1 MKKAFGSMFENGTL
15 QLLVLAVMLVA
26 MFAFAGCKSPQ
37 KMRDIELK
45 GMYVNGYSEVLA
57 LGWGRL
63 TSIPGDKEALAAHYE
78 EDTAWLQPNV
88 KTHKID
94 IFLVGTN
101 TVASSSDIIDS
112 ICKAFAEVAPGV
124 SKENAE
130 VAKSVATVTPLGVV
144 KSGGEV
150 RKAVQLAKIASEKL
164 ESKVGVGEREN
175 SALELQLETRTKTRN
190 WARLPQ
196 GDGAGVPQGGA
207 EVRRLLLAV
216 GSQ

>member
-1 MKKAFGSMFENGTL
+1 MKELKITAM
-15 QLLVLAVMLVA
+15 QLLFICLVVALAYVLT
-26 MFAFAGCKSPQ
+26 GCATQK

-101 TVASSSDIIDS
+101 TVSSSSDIIGS
-112 ICKAFAEVAPGV
+112 ICKAFAEVAPTV
-124 SKENAE
+124 SKDDAE

-144 KSGGEV
+144 KSGGET
-150 RKAVQLAKIASEKL
+150 RKAVQLAKTAV
-164 ESKVGVGEREN
+164 ESGGVKSGGVDSPTPN
-175 SALELQLETRTKTRN
+175 SPTA
-190 WARLPQ
+190 ADCP
-196 GDGAGVPQGGA
+196 DGNCNPGA
-207 EVRRLLLAV
+207 CVDCEVK
-216 GSQ
+216 

>member
-1 MKKAFGSMFENGTL
+1 MKKTIGSMFETGVL
-15 QLLVLAVMLVA
+15 QLLVLVALIVA
-26 MFAFAGCKSPQ
+26 MFATSGCKSSQ

-94 IFLVGTN
+94 IFLVGKN
-101 TVASSSDIIDS
+101 SAENSPKIIED
-112 ICKAFAEVAPGV
+112 ICKAFAEVAPSV
-124 SKENAE
+124 AKENAE

-144 KSGGEV
+144 KAGGET
-150 RKAVQLAKIASEKL
+150 RKAIELAKIATKEIKGSGVSSQGSGASSQESGVSSQESGSSDPHCADGTCTTGDCPDGNCSYSE
-164 ESKVGVGEREN
+164 
-175 SALELQLETRTKTRN
+175 
-190 WARLPQ
+190 
-196 GDGAGVPQGGA
+196 A
-207 EVRRLLLAV
+207 E
-216 GSQ
+216 

>member
-101 TVASSSDIIDS
+101 TVASSADIIGS

-150 RKAVQLAKIASEKL
+150 RKAVQLAKIASEKS
-164 ESKVGVGEREN
+164 ESKVGVGESSTGNNAASDPHAAEC
-175 SALELQLETRTKTRN
+175 T
-190 WARLPQ
+190 
-196 GDGAGVPQGGA
+196 DGSCTTGA
-207 EVRRLLLAV
+207 CTD
-216 GSQ
+216 GSCNR

>member
-101 TVASSSDIIDS
+101 TVASSSDIIGS
-112 ICKAFAEVAPGV
+112 ICKAFADVAPGV

-164 ESKVGVGEREN
+164 ESKVGVGESSTGN
-175 SALELQLETRTKTRN
+175 NTTASQTSQQSQTSQSN
-190 WARLPQ
+190 CI
-196 GDGAGVPQGGA
+196 DGSCTTCTDC
-207 EVRRLLLAV
+207 EVK
-216 GSQ
+216 

>member
-101 TVASSSDIIDS
+101 TVASSADIIGS
-112 ICKAFAEVAPGV
+112 ICKAFAEVAPGIA
-124 SKENAE
+124 KENAE

-150 RKAVQLAKIASEKL
+150 RKAVALAKIASEKL
-164 ESKVGVGEREN
+164 ESKVGVGESSTGN
-175 SALELQLETRTKTRN
+175 NTTASQTSQQSQTSQSDCT
-190 WARLPQ
+190 
-196 GDGAGVPQGGA
+196 DGSCTTCTDC
-207 EVRRLLLAV
+207 EVK
-216 GSQ
+216 

>member
-1 MKKAFGSMFENGTL
+1 MKELKITAM
-15 QLLVLAVMLVA
+15 QLLYICLVVALAYVLS
-26 MFAFAGCKSPQ
+26 GCATE

-101 TVASSSDIIDS
+101 TVSSSSAIIDS
-112 ICKAFAEVAPGV
+112 ICKAFAEVAPAV

-150 RKAVQLAKIASEKL
+150 RKAVQLAKVASEKL
-164 ESKVGVGEREN
+164 ESKVGVGESSTGN
-175 SALELQLETRTKTRN
+175 SATSDPH
-190 WARLPQ
+190 AVDCP
-196 GDGAGVPQGGA
+196 DGNCNPGA
-207 EVRRLLLAV
+207 CVDGSCEVK
-216 GSQ
+216 

>member
-1 MKKAFGSMFENGTL
+1 MKRELKITCMQLMFVV
-15 QLLVLAVMLVA
+15 VLIALCYVI
-26 MFAFAGCKSPQ
+26 AGCKSPA

-94 IFLVGTN
+94 IFMVGTN
-101 TVASSSDIIDS
+101 SSQNATQVIES
-112 ICKAFAEVAPGV
+112 ICKAFAEVAPTV

-150 RKAVQLAKIASEKL
+150 RKAVQLAKIAAD
-164 ESKVGVGEREN
+164 KVSTG
-175 SALELQLETRTKTRN
+175 
-190 WARLPQ
+190 
-196 GDGAGVPQGGA
+196 GAGSSTSLSA
-207 EVRRLLLAV
+207 DCAD
-216 GSQ
+216 GSCTTGDCTDGSCNP

>member
-1 MKKAFGSMFENGTL
+1 MKAELKITTMQLAF
-15 QLLVLAVMLVA
+15 LVA
-26 MFAFAGCKSPQ
+26 LVALAYCVAGCKSSQ

-94 IFLVGTN
+94 IFLVGKN
-101 TVASSSDIIDS
+101 SAENSPKIIED
-112 ICKAFAEVAPGV
+112 ICKAFAEVAPSV
-124 SKENAE
+124 AKENAE

-144 KSGGEV
+144 KAGGEV
-150 RKAVQLAKIASEKL
+150 RKTVQLAKIASEKL
-164 ESKVGVGEREN
+164 ESKVGVGESSTGN
-175 SALELQLETRTKTRN
+175 SATSDPHC
-190 WARLPQ
+190 A
-196 GDGAGVPQGGA
+196 DGACTNGGCTDC
-207 EVRRLLLAV
+207 EVK
-216 GSQ
+216 

>member
-1 MKKAFGSMFENGTL
+1 MKKTLKSLFETGVL
-15 QLLVLAVMLVA
+15 HLLVLCLVFALALAVS
-26 MFAFAGCKSPQ
+26 GCATQK

-78 EDTAWLQPNV
+78 EDTAWLQPNI

-101 TVASSSDIIDS
+101 TVASSSDIIGS

-164 ESKVGVGEREN
+164 ESKVGVGESSTGN
-175 SALELQLETRTKTRN
+175 NTTASQTSQQSQTSQSNCT
-190 WARLPQ
+190 
-196 GDGAGVPQGGA
+196 DGSCTTGA
-207 EVRRLLLAV
+207 CTD
-216 GSQ
+216 GSCNR

>member
-101 TVASSSDIIDS
+101 TVASSADIIGS
-112 ICKAFAEVAPGV
+112 ICKAFAEVAPGIA
-124 SKENAE
+124 KENAE

-144 KSGGEV
+144 KAGGET
-150 RKAVQLAKIASEKL
+150 RKAVELTKIASEKL
-164 ESKVGVGEREN
+164 ESKVGVGESSTGN
-175 SALELQLETRTKTRN
+175 NTTASQTSQQSQTSQSNCT
-190 WARLPQ
+190 
-196 GDGAGVPQGGA
+196 DGSCTTCTDC
-207 EVRRLLLAV
+207 EVK
-216 GSQ
+216 

>member
-94 IFLVGTN
+94 IFLVGKN
-101 TVASSSDIIDS
+101 SAENSPRIIEDIS
-112 ICKAFAEVAPGV
+112 KAFAEVAPAV

-150 RKAVQLAKIASEKL
+150 RKAVQLAKVASEKL
-164 ESKVGVGEREN
+164 ESKVGVGESSTGNNAASDPHAAEC
-175 SALELQLETRTKTRN
+175 T
-190 WARLPQ
+190 
-196 GDGAGVPQGGA
+196 DGSCTTGA
-207 EVRRLLLAV
+207 CTD
-216 GSQ
+216 GSCNR

>member
-1 MKKAFGSMFENGTL
+1 MKKILGSMFESGAL

-78 EDTAWLQPNV
+78 EDTAWLQPNI

-101 TVASSSDIIDS
+101 TVASSSDIIGS
-112 ICKAFAEVAPGV
+112 ICKAFAEVAPAV

-150 RKAVQLAKIASEKL
+150 RKTVQLAKIASEKL
-164 ESKVGVGEREN
+164 ESKVGVGESSTGN
-175 SALELQLETRTKTRN
+175 NTTASQTSQQSQTSQSN
-190 WARLPQ
+190 CP
-196 GDGAGVPQGGA
+196 DGSCTTCTDGSC
-207 EVRRLLLAV
+207 EVK
-216 GSQ
+216 

>member
-101 TVASSSDIIDS
+101 TVASSADIIGS

-130 VAKSVATVTPLGVV
+130 VAKSVSTVTPLGVV

-164 ESKVGVGEREN
+164 ESKVGVGESSTGN
-175 SALELQLETRTKTRN
+175 NTTASQTSQQSQTSQSDCT
-190 WARLPQ
+190 
-196 GDGAGVPQGGA
+196 DGSCTTGA
-207 EVRRLLLAV
+207 CTD
-216 GSQ
+216 GSCNR

>member
-101 TVASSSDIIDS
+101 TVASSSDIIGS
-112 ICKAFAEVAPGV
+112 ICKAFADVAPAV

-144 KSGGEV
+144 KAGGET
-150 RKAVQLAKIASEKL
+150 RKAVELAKIASEKL
-164 ESKVGVGEREN
+164 ESKVGVGESSTGN
-175 SALELQLETRTKTRN
+175 NTTASQQSQTSQSDC
-190 WARLPQ
+190 P
-196 GDGAGVPQGGA
+196 DGNCTTGA
-207 EVRRLLLAV
+207 CTD
-216 GSQ
+216 GSCNR

>member
-1 MKKAFGSMFENGTL
+1 MKKTLKSLFETGVL
-15 QLLVLAVMLVA
+15 HLLVLCLVFALALAVS
-26 MFAFAGCKSPQ
+26 GCATQK

-101 TVASSSDIIDS
+101 TVASSADIIGS
-112 ICKAFAEVAPGV
+112 ICKAFAEVAPAV
-124 SKENAE
+124 SKDDAD
-130 VAKSVATVTPLGVV
+130 VAKSVSTVTPLGVV

-150 RKAVQLAKIASEKL
+150 RKAVQLAKVASEKL
-164 ESKVGVGEREN
+164 ESKVGVGESSTGN
-175 SALELQLETRTKTRN
+175 NTTSDPHAADCT
-190 WARLPQ
+190 
-196 GDGAGVPQGGA
+196 DGSCTTGA
-207 EVRRLLLAV
+207 CTDGSCEVK
-216 GSQ
+216 

>member
-1 MKKAFGSMFENGTL
+1 MKKILGSMFESGAL
-15 QLLVLAVMLVA
+15 QLLVLLCMIVAVAIVT
-26 MFAFAGCKSPQ
+26 GCKSQP

-94 IFLVGTN
+94 IFLVGKN
-101 TVASSSDIIDS
+101 SAENSPKIIED
-112 ICKAFAEVAPGV
+112 ICKAFAEVAPGIA
-124 SKENAE
+124 KEDAD

-144 KSGGEV
+144 KASGET
-150 RKAVQLAKIASEKL
+150 RKAVELAKIASEKL
-164 ESKVGVGEREN
+164 ESKVGVGESSTGN
-175 SALELQLETRTKTRN
+175 NTTSDPHAADCT
-190 WARLPQ
+190 
-196 GDGAGVPQGGA
+196 DGSCTTGA
-207 EVRRLLLAV
+207 CTDGSCSYNGEVK
-216 GSQ
+216 

>member
-101 TVASSSDIIDS
+101 TVTSSSDIIGS
-112 ICKAFAEVAPGV
+112 ICKAFAEVAPAV

-144 KSGGEV
+144 KASGEV

-164 ESKVGVGEREN
+164 ESKVGVGESSTGN
-175 SALELQLETRTKTRN
+175 NTTASQTSQQSQTSQSDCT
-190 WARLPQ
+190 
-196 GDGAGVPQGGA
+196 DGSCTTGA
-207 EVRRLLLAV
+207 CTD
-216 GSQ
+216 GSCNR

>member
-88 KTHKID
+88 KTQKSD

-101 TVASSSDIIDS
+101 TVGSSADIIDS
-112 ICKAFAEVAPGV
+112 ICKAFAEVAPAV

-150 RKAVQLAKIASEKL
+150 RKAVQLAKVASEKL
-164 ESKVGVGEREN
+164 ESKVGVGESSTGNNAASDPHAAEC
-175 SALELQLETRTKTRN
+175 T
-190 WARLPQ
+190 
-196 GDGAGVPQGGA
+196 DGSCTTGA
-207 EVRRLLLAV
+207 CTD
-216 GSQ
+216 GSCNR

>member
-1 MKKAFGSMFENGTL
+1 MKTELKITAM
-15 QLLVLAVMLVA
+15 QLLFICLVVALAYVLT
-26 MFAFAGCKSPQ
+26 GCATQK

-94 IFLVGTN
+94 IFMVGSNSTAN
-101 TVASSSDIIDS
+101 ASQILSD
-112 ICKAFAEVAPGV
+112 ICKAFAEVAPAV
-124 SKENAE
+124 SKENAD

-150 RKAVQLAKIASEKL
+150 RQTTELAKTAVKEIKAKAATTASGQQQATGAATSQ
-164 ESKVGVGEREN
+164 ESGISSQESG
-175 SALELQLETRTKTRN
+175 SSDPHCA
-190 WARLPQ
+190 
-196 GDGAGVPQGGA
+196 DGACTNGGCA
-207 EVRRLLLAV
+207 DCEVK
-216 GSQ
+216 

>member
-1 MKKAFGSMFENGTL
+1 MKTEHKITAMRIAF
-15 QLLVLAVMLVA
+15 LAALVA
-26 MFAFAGCKSPQ
+26 TAYFLSGCATQ
-37 KMRDIELK
+37 KKVRDIELK

-112 ICKAFAEVAPGV
+112 ICKAFAEVAPAV

-130 VAKSVATVTPLGVV
+130 VAKSVATVAPLGVV

-150 RKAVQLAKIASEKL
+150 RKAVALAKQEVAKIKASKAEAP
-164 ESKVGVGEREN
+164 SGGEP
-175 SALELQLETRTKTRN
+175 LQGAADCPDGN
-190 WARLPQ
+190 CS
-196 GDGAGVPQGGA
+196 DGACPDGNC
-207 EVRRLLLAV
+207 EVK
-216 GSQ
+216 

>member
-101 TVASSSDIIDS
+101 TVASSADIIGS
-112 ICKAFAEVAPGV
+112 ICKAFAEVAPAV

-130 VAKSVATVTPLGVV
+130 VAKSVSTVTPLGVV

-164 ESKVGVGEREN
+164 ESKVGVGESSTGNNTTASQTSQQSQTSQSEC
-175 SALELQLETRTKTRN
+175 T
-190 WARLPQ
+190 
-196 GDGAGVPQGGA
+196 DGSCTTGA
-207 EVRRLLLAV
+207 CTD
-216 GSQ
+216 GSCNR

>member
-1 MKKAFGSMFENGTL
+1 MKTELKITAMQLAF
-15 QLLVLAVMLVA
+15 VA
-26 MFAFAGCKSPQ
+26 ALIATAYFLSGCATQK

-101 TVASSSDIIDS
+101 TVSSSADIIDS
-112 ICKAFAEVAPGV
+112 ICKAFAEVAPAV
-124 SKENAE
+124 SKDDAE

-150 RKAVQLAKIASEKL
+150 RKAVQLAKVASEKF
-164 ESKVGVGEREN
+164 ESKVGVGESSTGN
-175 SALELQLETRTKTRN
+175 SATSDPHV
-190 WARLPQ
+190 ADCP
-196 GDGAGVPQGGA
+196 DGNCTTGA
-207 EVRRLLLAV
+207 CTDGSCNRGACVDCEVK
-216 GSQ
+216 

>member
-101 TVASSSDIIDS
+101 TVASSSDIIGS
-112 ICKAFAEVAPGV
+112 ICKAFAEVAPAV

-164 ESKVGVGEREN
+164 ESKVGVGESSTGN
-175 SALELQLETRTKTRN
+175 NTTASQTSQQSQTSQSDCT
-190 WARLPQ
+190 
-196 GDGAGVPQGGA
+196 DGSCTTGA
-207 EVRRLLLAV
+207 CTD
-216 GSQ
+216 GSCNR

>member
-1 MKKAFGSMFENGTL
+1 MKKILGSMFESGAL
-15 QLLVLAVMLVA
+15 QLLVLLCMIVAVAIV
-26 MFAFAGCKSPQ
+26 AGCKTAP

-78 EDTAWLQPNV
+78 EDTAWLQPNI

-101 TVASSSDIIDS
+101 TVASSSDIIGS

-164 ESKVGVGEREN
+164 ESKVGVGESSTGN
-175 SALELQLETRTKTRN
+175 NTAASQQSQTSQSDC
-190 WARLPQ
+190 P
-196 GDGAGVPQGGA
+196 DGNCTTGA
-207 EVRRLLLAV
+207 CPD
-216 GSQ
+216 GSCNP

>member
-1 MKKAFGSMFENGTL
+1 MKKILGSMFESGAL
-15 QLLVLAVMLVA
+15 QLLVLLCMIVAVAIVT
-26 MFAFAGCKSPQ
+26 GCKSE

-101 TVASSSDIIDS
+101 TVTSSSDIIGS
-112 ICKAFAEVAPGV
+112 ICKAFADVAPAV
-124 SKENAE
+124 SKDDAE

-164 ESKVGVGEREN
+164 ESKVGVGESSTGN
-175 SALELQLETRTKTRN
+175 NTTASQTSQQSQTSQSDCT
-190 WARLPQ
+190 
-196 GDGAGVPQGGA
+196 DGSCTTGA
-207 EVRRLLLAV
+207 CTD
-216 GSQ
+216 GSCNR